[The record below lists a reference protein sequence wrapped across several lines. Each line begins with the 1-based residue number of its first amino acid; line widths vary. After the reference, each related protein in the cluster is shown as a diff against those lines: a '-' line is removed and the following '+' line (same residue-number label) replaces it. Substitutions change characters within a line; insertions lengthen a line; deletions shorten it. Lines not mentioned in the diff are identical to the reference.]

1 MSLVGEP
8 DPTSPGHALALAR
21 AYEMGYQQRRIIIE
35 KPEMP
40 CPLAAE

>member
-1 MSLVGEP
+1 MNC
-8 DPTSPGHALALAR
+8 LALAR
-21 AYEMGYQQRRIIIE
+21 AYEMGYQQRSTTIE